1 MKRELFSFLFLCR
14 KPWGN
19 VSFPWFFIL
28 KGVRKMTICSVNNVT
43 KSFGG
48 NIIFENI
55 SLEIKN
61 GERVGLVGRNG
72 SGKTTIFQLLTG
84 MESLDAGAIHM
95 KKGTRIGHVAQIP
108 KFDES
113 MTVYEVLS
121 SAFKIEKELER
132 EMRTLE
138 KHMAEEQES
147 SVLQKLMERYGIIQ
161 EKFAFLGGYEI
172 EANIMKVANGLQV
185 IELFPRSFLELSGGE
200 QTKVSL
206 AYMLLQKPDLLLLD
220 EPTNHLDLFAVEW
233 LEQFLKEYN
242 GTVVVISHDR
252 YFLDEV
258 VTKIFDLEDG
268 EIHVY
273 HTNYSRFVEEK
284 EERLLQEFQAFQEQ
298 QKKIKK
304 MKEAIKRLREWA
316 NQANPPNEG
325 LHKRAR
331 SMERALERME
341 KLKKPILERKQMGL
355 QFEGQERSG
364 KDVIVMK
371 EVSKGFAE
379 HLLFNEAN
387 LHVRFQERA
396 AIVGR
401 NGTGKTTLLKLLLE
415 EIKPDAGEIRI
426 GSSVKIG
433 YLSQHAYGNMKSNV
447 LEAFR
452 ECVAV
457 TEGEARHIL
466 AKFLFY
472 GPAVF
477 KKVTQLSGGEKMRL
491 RLAQLMYQDINFL
504 ILDEPTNHL
513 DIESRE
519 VLEEALE
526 QYNGTILA
534 VSHDRYFLNKLFEKT
549 YWIDECKLFEFAG
562 NYAWARQKWE
572 EKLETQVIKQ
582 QRQGRK
588 KIETV
593 PVKKKEVRN
602 IEEIETEL
610 MHVEEDI
617 YTLECKMEQV
627 VDVEMLEQLY
637 EEKTK
642 KELLRAEL
650 YNALENIME

>member
-1 MKRELFSFLFLCR
+1 
-14 KPWGN
+14 
-19 VSFPWFFIL
+19 
-28 KGVRKMTICSVNNVT
+28 MTICSVNNVK

-84 MESLDAGAIHM
+84 MESLDVGAIHM

-108 KFDES
+108 KFDEG
-113 MTVYEVLS
+113 MTVYDVLS
-121 SAFKIEKELER
+121 SAFKAEKELER

-138 KHMAEEQES
+138 KNMAEEQETFA
-147 SVLQKLMERYGIIQ
+147 LQKLMERYGVIQ

-172 EANIMKVANGLQV
+172 EANMMKVANGLQV
-185 IELFPRSFLELSGGE
+185 TELFPRSFLELSGGE

-242 GTVVVISHDR
+242 GTVMVISHDR

-273 HTNYSRFVEEK
+273 HTNYSQFVEEK
-284 EERLLQEFQAFQEQ
+284 EERLLQEFQAYQEQ

-331 SMERALERME
+331 SMERALERIE

-355 QFEGQERSG
+355 QFEGKERSG
-364 KDVIVMK
+364 KDVVVMK
-371 EVSKGFAE
+371 EVSKGFAD
-379 HLLFNEAN
+379 HPLFNEAN

-415 EIKPDAGEIRI
+415 EIEPDAGEIRI

-452 ECVAV
+452 EYVAV

-549 YWIDECKLFEFAG
+549 YWIDEHKLFEFAG

-572 EKLETQVIKQ
+572 EKLEKQVIKQ

-588 KIETV
+588 NIETA

-602 IEEIETEL
+602 VEDIEMEL

-617 YTLECKMEQV
+617 YMLECKMQHV

-650 YNALENIME
+650 YNELENIVE

>member
-1 MKRELFSFLFLCR
+1 
-14 KPWGN
+14 
-19 VSFPWFFIL
+19 
-28 KGVRKMTICSVNNVT
+28 MTICSVNNVT

-113 MTVYEVLS
+113 MTIYEVLS

-138 KHMAEEQES
+138 KHMAEEQET

-185 IELFPRSFLELSGGE
+185 TELFPRSFLEISGGE

-242 GTVVVISHDR
+242 GTVMVISHDR

-284 EERLLQEFQAFQEQ
+284 EERLLQEFQAYQEQ

-364 KDVIVMK
+364 KDVVVMK

-415 EIKPDAGEIRI
+415 EIEPDAGEIRI

-433 YLSQHAYGNMKSNV
+433 YLSQHAYGNMKINV

-549 YWIDECKLFEFAG
+549 YWIDERKLFEFAG

-588 KIETV
+588 NIETV

-617 YTLECKMEQV
+617 YTLECKMEHV

-650 YNALENIME
+650 YNELENIVE

>member
-1 MKRELFSFLFLCR
+1 
-14 KPWGN
+14 
-19 VSFPWFFIL
+19 
-28 KGVRKMTICSVNNVT
+28 MTICSVNNVT

-48 NIIFENI
+48 NTIFENI

-72 SGKTTIFQLLTG
+72 SGKTTIFGLLTG

-108 KFDES
+108 KFDEA
-113 MTVYEVLS
+113 MTVYDVLS
-121 SAFKIEKELER
+121 SAFKVEKELEK
-132 EMRTLE
+132 EMHALE
-138 KHMAEEQES
+138 KNMAVEQEQS
-147 SVLQKLMERYGIIQ
+147 ALEKLMERYGVIQ

-185 IELFPRSFLELSGGE
+185 TDLFSRVFTELSGGE

-233 LEQFLKEYN
+233 LEQFLKEYT
-242 GTVVVISHDR
+242 GTVMVISHDC

-273 HTNYSRFVEEK
+273 HTNYSQFVEEK
-284 EERLLQEFQAFQEQ
+284 EERLLQEFQAYQEQ

-331 SMERALERME
+331 NMERALERIE
-341 KLKKPILERKQMGL
+341 KLKRPILERKQMGL

-364 KDVIVMK
+364 KDVVVMK
-371 EVSKGFAE
+371 EVSKGFAGRP
-379 HLLFNEAN
+379 LFEQAN

-415 EIKPDAGEIRI
+415 EINPDVGEIRI

-433 YLSQHAYGNMKSNV
+433 YLSQHTYGNVKSNV

-452 ECVAV
+452 EYVAV

-572 EKLETQVIKQ
+572 EKLEKQVIKQ
-582 QRQGRK
+582 KRQGRK
-588 KIETV
+588 SVEMV
-593 PVKKKEVRN
+593 PVKEKKARN
-602 IEEIETEL
+602 LEEIENEL

-617 YTLECKMEQV
+617 YAIECEMEHV
-627 VDVEMLEQLY
+627 ADVERLEKLY
-637 EEKTK
+637 EEKTM
-642 KELLRAEL
+642 KELLRAKL
-650 YNALENIME
+650 YSELENIVE

>member
-1 MKRELFSFLFLCR
+1 
-14 KPWGN
+14 
-19 VSFPWFFIL
+19 
-28 KGVRKMTICSVNNVT
+28 MTICSVNNVT

-72 SGKTTIFQLLTG
+72 SGKTTIFGLLTG

-108 KFDES
+108 KFDEVL
-113 MTVYEVLS
+113 TVYDVLS
-121 SAFKIEKELER
+121 SAFKVEKELEK
-132 EMRTLE
+132 EMHALE
-138 KHMAEEQES
+138 TNMAEEQEQS
-147 SVLQKLMERYGIIQ
+147 SLQKLMERYGFIQ

-185 IELFPRSFLELSGGE
+185 TDLFSRVFTELSGGE

-242 GTVVVISHDR
+242 GTVMVISHDR

-273 HTNYSRFVEEK
+273 HTNYSQFVEEK
-284 EERLLQEFQAFQEQ
+284 EERLLQEFQAYQEQ

-304 MKEAIKRLREWA
+304 RKEAIKRLREWA

-331 SMERALERME
+331 NMERALERIE
-341 KLKKPILERKQMGL
+341 KLKRPILERKQMGL

-364 KDVIVMK
+364 KDVVVMK
-371 EVSKGFAE
+371 EVSKGFAGRP
-379 HLLFNEAN
+379 LFEQAN

-401 NGTGKTTLLKLLLE
+401 NGTGKTTLLKLLLKE
-415 EIKPDAGEIRI
+415 MEPEAGAIRV

-433 YLSQHAYGNMKSNV
+433 YLSQHTYENMKSNV

-452 ECVAV
+452 ENVAV

-572 EKLETQVIKQ
+572 EKLEKQVIKQ
-582 QRQGRK
+582 KRQGK
-588 KIETV
+588 KV
-593 PVKKKEVRN
+593 LKRF
-602 IEEIETEL
+602 L
-610 MHVEEDI
+610 
-617 YTLECKMEQV
+617 
-627 VDVEMLEQLY
+627 
-637 EEKTK
+637 
-642 KELLRAEL
+642 
-650 YNALENIME
+650 

>member
-1 MKRELFSFLFLCR
+1 
-14 KPWGN
+14 
-19 VSFPWFFIL
+19 
-28 KGVRKMTICSVNNVT
+28 MTICSVNNVT

-95 KKGTRIGHVAQIP
+95 KKGTRIGHLAQIP
-108 KFDES
+108 KFDED
-113 MTVYEVLS
+113 MTVYDVLS
-121 SAFKIEKELER
+121 LAFKAEKELER

-138 KHMAEEQES
+138 KNMAEEREPS
-147 SVLQKLMERYGIIQ
+147 ALQKLMERYGVIQ

-172 EANIMKVANGLQV
+172 EANLMKVANGLQV
-185 IELFPRSFLELSGGE
+185 TELFPRSFLELSGGE

-233 LEQFLKEYN
+233 LEKFLKEYN
-242 GTVVVISHDR
+242 GTVMVISHDR

-273 HTNYSRFVEEK
+273 HTNYSQFVEEK
-284 EERLLQEFQAFQEQ
+284 EERLLQEFQAYQEQ

-341 KLKKPILERKQMGL
+341 KLKKPILEQKQMGL

-364 KDVIVMK
+364 KDVVVMK
-371 EVSKGFAE
+371 EVSKGFADNP
-379 HLLFNEAN
+379 LFNEAN

-415 EIKPDAGEIRI
+415 EIEPDAGEIRI

-433 YLSQHAYGNMKSNV
+433 YLSQHAYGNVKSNV

-452 ECVAV
+452 EYVAV

-549 YWIDECKLFEFAG
+549 YWIDERKLFEFAG

-572 EKLETQVIKQ
+572 EKLEAQVIKQ

-588 KIETV
+588 RIEIA
-593 PVKKKEVRN
+593 PIKKKEVRN
-602 IEEIETEL
+602 VEEIETEL
-610 MHVEEDI
+610 MHVEKDI
-617 YTLECKMEQV
+617 YTLECKMEHV

-650 YNALENIME
+650 YNELENIAE

>member
-1 MKRELFSFLFLCR
+1 M
-14 KPWGN
+14 GN

-28 KGVRKMTICSVNNVT
+28 KGVRKMTICSVNNVK

-61 GERVGLVGRNG
+61 GERIGLVGRNG

-84 MESLDAGAIHM
+84 IEGLDAGAIHV

-108 KFDES
+108 KFNNE
-113 MTVYEVLS
+113 MNVYDVLS
-121 SAFKIEKELER
+121 SAFKKEKELEI
-132 EMRTLE
+132 EMHALE
-138 KHMAEEQES
+138 KNMAEEQES
-147 SVLQKLMERYGIIQ
+147 SALQKLMERYGVIQ
-161 EKFAFLGGYEI
+161 ERYAFLGGYEI

-185 IELFPRSFLELSGGE
+185 TELFPRSFMELSGGE

-233 LEQFLKEYN
+233 LEQFLKEYT
-242 GTVVVISHDR
+242 GTVMVISHDR

-273 HTNYSRFVEEK
+273 HTNYSQFVEEK
-284 EERLLQEFQAFQEQ
+284 EERLLQEFQAYQEQ

-331 SMERALERME
+331 NMERALERIE
-341 KLKKPILERKQMGL
+341 KLKRPILDRKQMGL

-364 KDVIVMK
+364 KDVVVMK

-379 HLLFNEAN
+379 RSLFEKVN
-387 LHVRFQERA
+387 LHIRFQERA

-401 NGTGKTTLLKLLLE
+401 NGTGKTTLLKLLLKE
-415 EIKPDAGEIRI
+415 MQQDTGEIRI

-433 YLSQHAYGNMKSNV
+433 YLSQHAYGNMKNNV

-452 ECVAV
+452 DCVAV

-466 AKFLFY
+466 ARFLFY

-491 RLAQLMYQDINFL
+491 RLAQLMYQDVNFL

-549 YWIDECKLFEFAG
+549 YWIDEHKLFEFAG

-572 EKLETQVIKQ
+572 ERIEKQVAKQKQ
-582 QRQGRK
+582 QQQQQGNRALEVMP
-588 KIETV
+588 I
-593 PVKKKEVRN
+593 KKKKARNLEEV
-602 IEEIETEL
+602 ESEL
-610 MHVEEDI
+610 MHIEEDI
-617 YTLECKMEQV
+617 YALECKMEHV

-642 KELLRAEL
+642 KEFLRAEL
-650 YNALENIME
+650 YNELENIVE

>member
-1 MKRELFSFLFLCR
+1 
-14 KPWGN
+14 
-19 VSFPWFFIL
+19 
-28 KGVRKMTICSVNNVT
+28 MTICSVNNVT

-108 KFDES
+108 KFDEG
-113 MTVYEVLS
+113 MTVYDVLS
-121 SAFKIEKELER
+121 SAFKTEIELER
-132 EMRTLE
+132 EMRALE
-138 KHMAEEQES
+138 KNMAEEREPS
-147 SVLQKLMERYGIIQ
+147 ALQKLMERYGVIQ

-172 EANIMKVANGLQV
+172 EANLMKVANGLQV
-185 IELFPRSFLELSGGE
+185 TELFPRSFLELSGGE

-242 GTVVVISHDR
+242 GTVMVISHDR

-273 HTNYSRFVEEK
+273 HTNYSQFVDEK
-284 EERLLQEFQAFQEQ
+284 EERLLQEFQAYQEQ

-331 SMERALERME
+331 SMERALERIE

-364 KDVIVMK
+364 KDVVVMK
-371 EVSKGFAE
+371 EVSKGFAG
-379 HLLFNEAN
+379 HPLFNEAN

-415 EIKPDAGEIRI
+415 EIEPDAGEIRI

-452 ECVAV
+452 EYVAV

-549 YWIDECKLFEFAG
+549 YWIDELKLFEFAG

-572 EKLETQVIKQ
+572 EQVEKQVIKQ

-588 KIETV
+588 SMETA
-593 PVKKKEVRN
+593 PVKKKEARN
-602 IEEIETEL
+602 VEEIETEL

-617 YTLECKMEQV
+617 YKLECKMEEV
-627 VDVEMLEQLY
+627 VGVEMLEQLY

-650 YNALENIME
+650 YHELENIVE

>member
-1 MKRELFSFLFLCR
+1 
-14 KPWGN
+14 
-19 VSFPWFFIL
+19 
-28 KGVRKMTICSVNNVT
+28 MTICSVNNVT

-95 KKGTRIGHVAQIP
+95 KKGTCIGHVAQIP
-108 KFDES
+108 KFDED
-113 MTVYEVLS
+113 MTVYDVLS
-121 SAFKIEKELER
+121 SAFKAEKELER

-138 KHMAEEQES
+138 KNMAEEREPS
-147 SVLQKLMERYGIIQ
+147 ALQKLMERYGVIQ

-172 EANIMKVANGLQV
+172 EANLMKVANGLQV
-185 IELFPRSFLELSGGE
+185 TELFPRSFLELSGGE

-242 GTVVVISHDR
+242 GTVMVISHDR

-273 HTNYSRFVEEK
+273 HTNYSQFVEEK
-284 EERLLQEFQAFQEQ
+284 EERLLQEFQAYQEQ

-331 SMERALERME
+331 SMERALERIE

-364 KDVIVMK
+364 KDVVVMK
-371 EVSKGFAE
+371 EVSKGFAG
-379 HLLFNEAN
+379 HPLFNEAS

-415 EIKPDAGEIRI
+415 EIEPDAGEVRI

-433 YLSQHAYGNMKSNV
+433 YLSQHAYGNVQSNV
-447 LEAFR
+447 LEDFR
-452 ECVAV
+452 EYVAV

-549 YWIDECKLFEFAG
+549 YWIDERKLFEFAG

-588 KIETV
+588 RIEIA
-593 PVKKKEVRN
+593 PIKKKEVRN

-617 YTLECKMEQV
+617 YTLECKMEHV

-637 EEKTK
+637 EEKSK

-650 YNALENIME
+650 YNELGNIVE

>member
-1 MKRELFSFLFLCR
+1 MPKTM
-14 KPWGN
+14 GN

-121 SAFKIEKELER
+121 SAFKTEKELER

-138 KHMAEEQES
+138 KDMAEEQEH
-147 SVLQKLMERYGIIQ
+147 SVLQKLMERYGVIQ

-185 IELFPRSFLELSGGE
+185 TELFPRSFLELSGGE

-242 GTVVVISHDR
+242 GTVMVISHDR

-284 EERLLQEFQAFQEQ
+284 EERLLQEFQAYQEQ

-331 SMERALERME
+331 SMERALERMQ

-355 QFEGQERSG
+355 QFEGQDRSG
-364 KDVIVMK
+364 KDVVVMK
-371 EVSKGFAE
+371 EVSKGFAD
-379 HLLFNEAN
+379 HPLFNEVN

-415 EIKPDAGEIRI
+415 QIEPDAGEIRI

-433 YLSQHAYGNMKSNV
+433 YLSQHAYGNRKSNV

-452 ECVAV
+452 EYVAV

-549 YWIDECKLFEFAG
+549 YWIDEHKLFEFAG

-572 EKLETQVIKQ
+572 ERLETQVIKQ

-588 KIETV
+588 SIETA
-593 PVKKKEVRN
+593 PVKKKEARN

-617 YTLECKMEQV
+617 YTLECKMEHV

-650 YNALENIME
+650 YNELENIVE

>member
-1 MKRELFSFLFLCR
+1 
-14 KPWGN
+14 
-19 VSFPWFFIL
+19 
-28 KGVRKMTICSVNNVT
+28 MTICSVNNVT

-84 MESLDAGAIHM
+84 MESLDAGAIHI

-185 IELFPRSFLELSGGE
+185 TELFHRSFLELSGGE

-242 GTVVVISHDR
+242 GTVMVISHDR

-258 VTKIFDLEDG
+258 VKKIFDLEDG

-273 HTNYSRFVEEK
+273 HTNYSQFVEEK
-284 EERLLQEFQAFQEQ
+284 EERLLQEFQAYQEQ

-364 KDVIVMK
+364 KDVVVMK
-371 EVSKGFAE
+371 EVSKRFAE

-396 AIVGR
+396 PIVGR

-415 EIKPDAGEIRI
+415 EIEPDAGEIRI

-572 EKLETQVIKQ
+572 EKARDASDKALTP
-582 QRQGRK
+582 RK
-588 KIETV
+588 KKYGNS
-593 PVKKKEVRN
+593 PCKKERS
-602 IEEIETEL
+602 
-610 MHVEEDI
+610 
-617 YTLECKMEQV
+617 
-627 VDVEMLEQLY
+627 
-637 EEKTK
+637 
-642 KELLRAEL
+642 
-650 YNALENIME
+650 

>member
-1 MKRELFSFLFLCR
+1 
-14 KPWGN
+14 
-19 VSFPWFFIL
+19 
-28 KGVRKMTICSVNNVT
+28 MTICSVNNVT

-108 KFDES
+108 KFDEG
-113 MTVYEVLS
+113 MTVYDVLS
-121 SAFKIEKELER
+121 SAFKAEKELER
-132 EMRTLE
+132 EMRTVE
-138 KHMAEEQES
+138 KNMAEEREPS
-147 SVLQKLMERYGIIQ
+147 ALQKLMERYGVIQ

-172 EANIMKVANGLQV
+172 EANLMKVANGLQV
-185 IELFPRSFLELSGGE
+185 TELFSQSFLDLSGGE

-242 GTVVVISHDR
+242 GTVMVISHDR

-273 HTNYSRFVEEK
+273 HTNYSQFVEEK
-284 EERLLQEFQAFQEQ
+284 EERLLQEFQAYQEQ

-364 KDVIVMK
+364 KDVVVMK
-371 EVSKGFAE
+371 EVSKGFAD
-379 HLLFNEAN
+379 HPLFNEAN

-401 NGTGKTTLLKLLLE
+401 NGTGKTTLLKLLLG
-415 EIKPDAGEIRI
+415 EIEPDAGEIRI

-433 YLSQHAYGNMKSNV
+433 YLSQHAYGNVKSNV

-452 ECVAV
+452 EYVAV

-549 YWIDECKLFEFAG
+549 YWIDERKLFEFAG

-588 KIETV
+588 RIETA
-593 PVKKKEVRN
+593 PAKKKEARN
-602 IEEIETEL
+602 VEEIETEL
-610 MHVEEDI
+610 MRVEEDI
-617 YTLECKMEQV
+617 YTLECKMEHV

-642 KELLRAEL
+642 KELLQAEL
-650 YNALENIME
+650 YNELENIVE

>member
-1 MKRELFSFLFLCR
+1 
-14 KPWGN
+14 
-19 VSFPWFFIL
+19 
-28 KGVRKMTICSVNNVT
+28 MTICSVNNVT

-61 GERVGLVGRNG
+61 GERIGLVGRNG

-95 KKGTRIGHVAQIP
+95 KKGTCIGHVAQIP
-108 KFDES
+108 KFNTE
-113 MTVYEVLS
+113 MNVYDVLS
-121 SAFKIEKELER
+121 SAFKKEKELEI
-132 EMRTLE
+132 EMHALE
-138 KHMAEEQES
+138 KNMAEEREPS
-147 SVLQKLMERYGIIQ
+147 ALQKLMERYGLIQ

-185 IELFPRSFLELSGGE
+185 TELFPRSFMELSGGE

-233 LEQFLKEYN
+233 LEQFLKEYT
-242 GTVVVISHDR
+242 GTVMVISHDR

-273 HTNYSRFVEEK
+273 HTNYSQFVEEK
-284 EERLLQEFQAFQEQ
+284 EERLLQEFQAYQEQ

-331 SMERALERME
+331 NMERALERIE
-341 KLKKPILERKQMGL
+341 KLKRPILDRKQMGL

-364 KDVIVMK
+364 KDVVVMK
-371 EVSKGFAE
+371 EVSKGFADRS
-379 HLLFNEAN
+379 LFEKVN
-387 LHVRFQERA
+387 LHIRFQERA

-415 EIKPDAGEIRI
+415 EMKQDTGEIRI

-433 YLSQHAYGNMKSNV
+433 YLSQHAYANMKNNV

-452 ECVAV
+452 DCVAV

-466 AKFLFY
+466 ARFLFC

-491 RLAQLMYQDINFL
+491 RLAQLMYQDVNFL

-549 YWIDECKLFEFAG
+549 YWIDEHKLFEFAG

-572 EKLETQVIKQ
+572 EKVEKQVIKQ
-582 QRQGRK
+582 KRQGRTS
-588 KIETV
+588 IETA
-593 PVKKKEVRN
+593 PLKKKEARN
-602 IEEIETEL
+602 FEEIENEL
-610 MHVEEDI
+610 MYIEESI
-617 YTLECKMEQV
+617 YALECEMEHV
-627 VDVEMLEQLY
+627 VDVGRLEKLY

-642 KELLRAEL
+642 KELLRADL
-650 YNALENIME
+650 YNELENIVE

>member
-1 MKRELFSFLFLCR
+1 M
-14 KPWGN
+14 GN

-72 SGKTTIFQLLTG
+72 SGKTTIFGLLTG
-84 MESLDAGAIHM
+84 MESLDTGAIHM

-108 KFDES
+108 KFDEA
-113 MTVYEVLS
+113 MTVYDVLS
-121 SAFKIEKELER
+121 SAFKVEKELEK
-132 EMRTLE
+132 EMHALE
-138 KHMAEEQES
+138 KNMAEEQEQS
-147 SVLQKLMERYGIIQ
+147 ALEKLMERYGVIQ

-185 IELFPRSFLELSGGE
+185 TDLFSRVFTELSGGE

-233 LEQFLKEYN
+233 LEQFLKEYT
-242 GTVVVISHDR
+242 GTVMVISHDR

-284 EERLLQEFQAFQEQ
+284 EERLLQEFQAYQEQ

-331 SMERALERME
+331 NMERALERIE
-341 KLKKPILERKQMGL
+341 KLKRPILERKQMGL

-364 KDVIVMK
+364 KDVVVMK
-371 EVSKGFAE
+371 EVSKGFAGRP
-379 HLLFNEAN
+379 LFEQAN

-415 EIKPDAGEIRI
+415 EINPDVGEIRI

-433 YLSQHAYGNMKSNV
+433 YLSQHTYGNVKSNV

-452 ECVAV
+452 EYVAV

-572 EKLETQVIKQ
+572 EKLEKQVIKQ
-582 QRQGRK
+582 KRQGK
-588 KIETV
+588 KSVETV
-593 PVKKKEVRN
+593 PVKEKEARN
-602 IEEIETEL
+602 LEEIENEL

-617 YTLECKMEQV
+617 YAIECEMEHV
-627 VDVEMLEQLY
+627 ADVERLEKLY
-637 EEKTK
+637 EEKTM
-642 KELLRAEL
+642 KELLRAKL
-650 YNALENIME
+650 YSELENIVE

>member
-1 MKRELFSFLFLCR
+1 M
-14 KPWGN
+14 GN

-84 MESLDAGAIHM
+84 RESLDAGAIHM

-108 KFDES
+108 KFDED
-113 MTVYEVLS
+113 MTVYDVLS
-121 SAFKIEKELER
+121 SAFKAEKELEQ
-132 EMRTLE
+132 EMHVLE
-138 KHMAEEQES
+138 KNMAEEQEPS
-147 SVLQKLMERYGIIQ
+147 ALQKLMERYGVIQ
-161 EKFAFLGGYEI
+161 ENFAFLGGYEI

-185 IELFPRSFLELSGGE
+185 TELFPRSFLELSGGE

-233 LEQFLKEYN
+233 LEQFLKEYT

-273 HTNYSRFVEEK
+273 HTNYSQFVEEK
-284 EERLLQEFQAFQEQ
+284 EERLLQEFQAYQEQ

-331 SMERALERME
+331 NMERALERME
-341 KLKKPILERKQMGL
+341 KLKRPMLERKQMGL
-355 QFEGQERSG
+355 EFEGQERSG
-364 KDVIVMK
+364 KDVVIMK
-371 EVSKGFAE
+371 EVSKGFAD
-379 HLLFNEAN
+379 HPLFERAN
-387 LHVRFQERA
+387 LHVRFQDRA

-415 EIKPDAGEIRI
+415 EIEPDVGEIRI

-457 TEGEARHIL
+457 TEGDARHIL

-549 YWIDECKLFEFAG
+549 YWIDERKLFEFAG

-572 EKLETQVIKQ
+572 EKLEKQVIKQ
-582 QRQGRK
+582 KRQGRK
-588 KIETV
+588 SVEVSPI
-593 PVKKKEVRN
+593 KKKDARSF
-602 IEEIETEL
+602 EEIETEL
-610 MHVEEDI
+610 MHIEESI
-617 YTLECKMEQV
+617 YAIECEMEHV
-627 VDVEMLEQLY
+627 ADVERLEKLY

-642 KELLRAEL
+642 KELLRVEL
-650 YNALENIME
+650 YNELENIVE

>member
-1 MKRELFSFLFLCR
+1 M
-14 KPWGN
+14 GN
-19 VSFPWFFIL
+19 VSFSWFFIL

-48 NIIFENI
+48 NTIFENI

-72 SGKTTIFQLLTG
+72 SGKTTIFGLLTG
-84 MESLDAGAIHM
+84 RESLDAGAIHM

-108 KFDES
+108 KFDEA
-113 MTVYEVLS
+113 MTVYDVLS
-121 SAFKIEKELER
+121 SAFKVEKELEK
-132 EMRTLE
+132 EMHALE
-138 KHMAEEQES
+138 KNMAVEQEQS
-147 SVLQKLMERYGIIQ
+147 ALEKLMERYGVIQ

-185 IELFPRSFLELSGGE
+185 TDLFSRVFTELSGGE

-233 LEQFLKEYN
+233 LEQFLKEYT
-242 GTVVVISHDR
+242 GTVMVISHDR

-273 HTNYSRFVEEK
+273 HTNYSQFVEEK
-284 EERLLQEFQAFQEQ
+284 EEKLLQEFQAYQEQ

-331 SMERALERME
+331 NMERALERIE
-341 KLKKPILERKQMGL
+341 KLKRPILERKQMGL

-364 KDVIVMK
+364 KDVVVMK
-371 EVSKGFAE
+371 EVSKGFAGRP
-379 HLLFNEAN
+379 LFEQAN

-415 EIKPDAGEIRI
+415 EINPDVGEIRI

-433 YLSQHAYGNMKSNV
+433 YLSQHTYGNVKSNV

-452 ECVAV
+452 EYVAV

-572 EKLETQVIKQ
+572 EKLEKQVIKQ
-582 QRQGRK
+582 KRQGRK
-588 KIETV
+588 SVEMV
-593 PVKKKEVRN
+593 PVKEKKARN
-602 IEEIETEL
+602 LEEIENEL
-610 MHVEEDI
+610 MHVEEDMYAI
-617 YTLECKMEQV
+617 ECEMEHV
-627 VDVEMLEQLY
+627 DDVERLEKLY

-642 KELLRAEL
+642 KELLRAKL
-650 YNALENIME
+650 YNELENIVE

>member
-1 MKRELFSFLFLCR
+1 M
-14 KPWGN
+14 GN

-138 KHMAEEQES
+138 KDMAEEQGS

-185 IELFPRSFLELSGGE
+185 TELFPRSFLELSGGE

-206 AYMLLQKPDLLLLD
+206 AYMLLQKPHLLLLD

-242 GTVVVISHDR
+242 GTVMVISHDR

-273 HTNYSRFVEEK
+273 HTNYSQFVEEK
-284 EERLLQEFQAFQEQ
+284 EERLLQEFQAYQEQ

-331 SMERALERME
+331 SMERALERMQ

-355 QFEGQERSG
+355 QFEGQDRSG
-364 KDVIVMK
+364 KDVVVIK
-371 EVSKGFAE
+371 EVSKGFAD
-379 HLLFNEAN
+379 HPLFNEVN

-415 EIKPDAGEIRI
+415 QIEPDAGEIRI

-433 YLSQHAYGNMKSNV
+433 YLSQHAYGNRKSNV

-452 ECVAV
+452 EYVAV

-549 YWIDECKLFEFAG
+549 YWIDERKLFEFAG

-588 KIETV
+588 SMETV

-617 YTLECKMEQV
+617 YTLECKMEHV

-637 EEKTK
+637 EEKMK

-650 YNALENIME
+650 YNELENIVV

>member
-1 MKRELFSFLFLCR
+1 M
-14 KPWGN
+14 GN
-19 VSFPWFFIL
+19 VSFSWFFIL
-28 KGVRKMTICSVNNVT
+28 KGVRKMTICSVNNVM

-72 SGKTTIFQLLTG
+72 SGKTTIFGLLTG
-84 MESLDAGAIHM
+84 KESLDAGAIHM

-108 KFDES
+108 KFDEV
-113 MTVYEVLS
+113 MNVYDVLS
-121 SAFKIEKELER
+121 SAFKVEKELEK
-132 EMRTLE
+132 EMHALE
-138 KHMAEEQES
+138 KNMAEEQEQS
-147 SVLQKLMERYGIIQ
+147 SLQKLMERYGVIQ

-185 IELFPRSFLELSGGE
+185 TDLFPRVFTELSGGE

-233 LEQFLKEYN
+233 LEQFLKEYT
-242 GTVVVISHDR
+242 GTVIVISHDR

-273 HTNYSRFVEEK
+273 HTNYSQFVEEK
-284 EERLLQEFQAFQEQ
+284 EERLLQEFQAYQEQ

-331 SMERALERME
+331 NMERALERIE
-341 KLKKPILERKQMGL
+341 KLKRPILERKQMGL

-364 KDVIVMK
+364 KDVVVMK
-371 EVSKGFAE
+371 EVSKGFAGRP
-379 HLLFNEAN
+379 LFEQAN

-415 EIKPDAGEIRI
+415 EINPDVGEIRI

-433 YLSQHAYGNMKSNV
+433 YLSQHTYGNVKSNV

-452 ECVAV
+452 EYVAV

-572 EKLETQVIKQ
+572 EKLEKQVIKQ
-582 QRQGRK
+582 KRQGRK
-588 KIETV
+588 SVEMV
-593 PVKKKEVRN
+593 PVKEKKLGILKR
-602 IEEIETEL
+602 L
-610 MHVEEDI
+610 
-617 YTLECKMEQV
+617 KMS
-627 VDVEMLEQLY
+627 
-637 EEKTK
+637 
-642 KELLRAEL
+642 
-650 YNALENIME
+650 

>member
-1 MKRELFSFLFLCR
+1 
-14 KPWGN
+14 
-19 VSFPWFFIL
+19 
-28 KGVRKMTICSVNNVT
+28 MTICSVNNVM

-72 SGKTTIFQLLTG
+72 SGKTTIFGLLTG
-84 MESLDAGAIHM
+84 KESLDAGAIHM

-108 KFDES
+108 KFDEV
-113 MTVYEVLS
+113 MTVYDVLS
-121 SAFKIEKELER
+121 SAFKVEKELEK
-132 EMRTLE
+132 EMHALE
-138 KHMAEEQES
+138 KNMVVKQEQSALE
-147 SVLQKLMERYGIIQ
+147 KLMERYGVIQ

-185 IELFPRSFLELSGGE
+185 TDLFSRVFTELSGGE

-233 LEQFLKEYN
+233 LEQFLKEYT
-242 GTVVVISHDR
+242 GTVIVISHDR

-273 HTNYSRFVEEK
+273 HTNYSQFVEEK
-284 EERLLQEFQAFQEQ
+284 EERLLQEFQAYQEQ

-331 SMERALERME
+331 NMERALERIE
-341 KLKKPILERKQMGL
+341 KLKRPILERKQMGL

-364 KDVIVMK
+364 KDVVVMK
-371 EVSKGFAE
+371 EVSKGFAGRP
-379 HLLFNEAN
+379 LFEQAN

-415 EIKPDAGEIRI
+415 EINPDVGEIRI

-433 YLSQHAYGNMKSNV
+433 YLSQHTYGNVKSNV

-452 ECVAV
+452 EYVAV

-549 YWIDECKLFEFAG
+549 YWIDECKLFAFAG

-572 EKLETQVIKQ
+572 EKLEKQVIKQ
-582 QRQGRK
+582 KRQGRK
-588 KIETV
+588 SVEMV
-593 PVKKKEVRN
+593 PVKEKKARN
-602 IEEIETEL
+602 LEEIENEL

-617 YTLECKMEQV
+617 YAIECEMEHV
-627 VDVEMLEQLY
+627 ADVERLEKLY
-637 EEKTK
+637 EEKTM
-642 KELLRAEL
+642 KELLRAKL
-650 YNALENIME
+650 YSELENIVE

>member
-1 MKRELFSFLFLCR
+1 MGS
-14 KPWGN
+14 
-19 VSFPWFFIL
+19 VSSPWFFIL

-84 MESLDAGAIHM
+84 MESLDAGAIHI

-185 IELFPRSFLELSGGE
+185 TELFHRSFLELSGGE

-242 GTVVVISHDR
+242 GTVMVISHDR

-258 VTKIFDLEDG
+258 VKKIFDLEDG

-273 HTNYSRFVEEK
+273 HTNYSQFVEEK
-284 EERLLQEFQAFQEQ
+284 EERLLQEFQAYQEQ

-364 KDVIVMK
+364 KDVVVMK
-371 EVSKGFAE
+371 EVSKRFAE

-415 EIKPDAGEIRI
+415 EIEPDAGEIRI

-582 QRQGRK
+582 RRQGRK
-588 KIETV
+588 SMETV

-650 YNALENIME
+650 YNELENIVE

>member
-1 MKRELFSFLFLCR
+1 
-14 KPWGN
+14 
-19 VSFPWFFIL
+19 
-28 KGVRKMTICSVNNVT
+28 MTICSVNNVM

-72 SGKTTIFQLLTG
+72 SGKTTIFGLLTG
-84 MESLDAGAIHM
+84 KESLDAGAIHM

-108 KFDES
+108 KFDEV
-113 MTVYEVLS
+113 MTVYDVLS
-121 SAFKIEKELER
+121 SAFKVEKELEK
-132 EMRTLE
+132 EMHALE
-138 KHMAEEQES
+138 KNMAVEQEQS
-147 SVLQKLMERYGIIQ
+147 ALEKLMERYGVIQ

-185 IELFPRSFLELSGGE
+185 TDLFPRVFTELSGGE

-233 LEQFLKEYN
+233 LEQFLKEYT
-242 GTVVVISHDR
+242 GTVIVISHDR

-273 HTNYSRFVEEK
+273 HTNYSQFVEEK
-284 EERLLQEFQAFQEQ
+284 EERLLQEFQAYQEQ

-331 SMERALERME
+331 NMERALERIE
-341 KLKKPILERKQMGL
+341 KLKRPILERKQMGL

-364 KDVIVMK
+364 KDVVVMK
-371 EVSKGFAE
+371 EVSKGFAGRP
-379 HLLFNEAN
+379 LFEQAN

-415 EIKPDAGEIRI
+415 EINPDVGEIRI

-433 YLSQHAYGNMKSNV
+433 YLSQHTYGNVKSNV

-452 ECVAV
+452 EYVAV

-572 EKLETQVIKQ
+572 EKLEKQVIKQ
-582 QRQGRK
+582 KRQGRK
-588 KIETV
+588 SVEMV
-593 PVKKKEVRN
+593 PVKEKKARN
-602 IEEIETEL
+602 LEEIENEL

-617 YTLECKMEQV
+617 YAIECEMEHV
-627 VDVEMLEQLY
+627 ADVERLEKLY
-637 EEKTK
+637 EEKTM
-642 KELLRAEL
+642 KELLRAKL
-650 YNALENIME
+650 YSELENIVE

>member
-1 MKRELFSFLFLCR
+1 
-14 KPWGN
+14 
-19 VSFPWFFIL
+19 
-28 KGVRKMTICSVNNVT
+28 MTICSVNNVT

-72 SGKTTIFQLLTG
+72 SGKTTIFGLLTG
-84 MESLDAGAIHM
+84 MESLDTGAIHM

-108 KFDES
+108 KFDEA
-113 MTVYEVLS
+113 MTVYDVLS
-121 SAFKIEKELER
+121 SAFKVEKELEK
-132 EMRTLE
+132 EMHALE
-138 KHMAEEQES
+138 KNMAEEQEQS
-147 SVLQKLMERYGIIQ
+147 SLQKLMERYGVIQ

-185 IELFPRSFLELSGGE
+185 TNLFSRVFMELSGGE

-242 GTVVVISHDR
+242 GTVMVISHDR

-273 HTNYSRFVEEK
+273 HTNYSQFVEEK
-284 EERLLQEFQAFQEQ
+284 EGRLLQEFQAYQEQ

-331 SMERALERME
+331 NMERALERIE
-341 KLKKPILERKQMGL
+341 KLKRPILERKQMGL

-364 KDVIVMK
+364 KDVVVMK
-371 EVSKGFAE
+371 EVSKGFAGRP
-379 HLLFNEAN
+379 LFEQAN

-401 NGTGKTTLLKLLLE
+401 NGTGKTTLLKLLLKE
-415 EIKPDAGEIRI
+415 MEPEAGAIRV

-433 YLSQHAYGNMKSNV
+433 YLSQHTYENMKSNV

-452 ECVAV
+452 ENVAV

-572 EKLETQVIKQ
+572 EKLEKQVIKQ
-582 QRQGRK
+582 KRQGK
-588 KIETV
+588 KSVETV
-593 PVKKKEVRN
+593 PVKEKEARN
-602 IEEIETEL
+602 LEEIENEL
-610 MHVEEDI
+610 MHVEEDVYAI
-617 YTLECKMEQV
+617 ECEMEHV
-627 VDVEMLEQLY
+627 ADVERLEKLY

-650 YNALENIME
+650 YNELENIVE

>member
-1 MKRELFSFLFLCR
+1 
-14 KPWGN
+14 
-19 VSFPWFFIL
+19 
-28 KGVRKMTICSVNNVT
+28 MTICSVNNVT

-72 SGKTTIFQLLTG
+72 SGKTTIFGLLTG

-108 KFDES
+108 KFDEV
-113 MTVYEVLS
+113 MTVYDVLS
-121 SAFKIEKELER
+121 SAFKVEKELEK
-132 EMRTLE
+132 EMHALE
-138 KHMAEEQES
+138 KNMAVEQEQS
-147 SVLQKLMERYGIIQ
+147 ALEKLMERYGVIQ

-185 IELFPRSFLELSGGE
+185 TDLFSRVFTELSGGE

-233 LEQFLKEYN
+233 LEQFLKEYT
-242 GTVVVISHDR
+242 GTVMVISHDR

-273 HTNYSRFVEEK
+273 HTNYSQFVEEK
-284 EERLLQEFQAFQEQ
+284 EERLLQEFQAYQEQ

-331 SMERALERME
+331 NMERALERIE
-341 KLKKPILERKQMGL
+341 KLKRPILERKQMGL

-364 KDVIVMK
+364 KDVVVMK
-371 EVSKGFAE
+371 EVSKGFAGRP
-379 HLLFNEAN
+379 LFEQAN
-387 LHVRFQERA
+387 LHARFQERA

-415 EIKPDAGEIRI
+415 EINPDVGEIRI

-433 YLSQHAYGNMKSNV
+433 YLSQHTYGNVKSNV

-452 ECVAV
+452 EYVAV

-572 EKLETQVIKQ
+572 EKLEKQVIKQ
-582 QRQGRK
+582 KRQGRK
-588 KIETV
+588 SVEMV
-593 PVKKKEVRN
+593 PVKEKKARN
-602 IEEIETEL
+602 LEEIENEL

-617 YTLECKMEQV
+617 YAIECEMEHVANVERLEK
-627 VDVEMLEQLY
+627 LY
-637 EEKTK
+637 EEKTM
-642 KELLRAEL
+642 KELLRAKL
-650 YNALENIME
+650 YSELENIVE

>member
-1 MKRELFSFLFLCR
+1 M
-14 KPWGN
+14 GN
-19 VSFPWFFIL
+19 VSFSWFFIL
-28 KGVRKMTICSVNNVT
+28 KGVRKMTICSVNNVM

-84 MESLDAGAIHM
+84 MEGLDAGAIHM
-95 KKGTRIGHVAQIP
+95 KKGTRIGHVAQIS

-138 KHMAEEQES
+138 KHMAEEQET

-185 IELFPRSFLELSGGE
+185 TELFPRSFVEISGGE

-242 GTVVVISHDR
+242 GTVMVISHDR

-284 EERLLQEFQAFQEQ
+284 EERLLQEFQAYQEQ

-364 KDVIVMK
+364 KDVVVMK

-415 EIKPDAGEIRI
+415 EIEPDAGEIRI

-549 YWIDECKLFEFAG
+549 YWIDERKLFEFAG

-572 EKLETQVIKQ
+572 EKFETQVIKQ

-588 KIETV
+588 NIETV

-650 YNALENIME
+650 YNELENIVE

>member
-1 MKRELFSFLFLCR
+1 MTKTM
-14 KPWGN
+14 GN

-28 KGVRKMTICSVNNVT
+28 KGVRKMTICSVNNVK

-61 GERVGLVGRNG
+61 GERIGLVGRNG

-95 KKGTRIGHVAQIP
+95 KKGTCIGHVAQIP
-108 KFDES
+108 KFNNE
-113 MTVYEVLS
+113 MNVYDVLS
-121 SAFKIEKELER
+121 SAFKKEKELEI
-132 EMRTLE
+132 EMHALE
-138 KHMAEEQES
+138 KNMAEEQES
-147 SVLQKLMERYGIIQ
+147 SALQKLMERYGVIQ
-161 EKFAFLGGYEI
+161 ERYAFLGGYEI

-185 IELFPRSFLELSGGE
+185 TELFPRSFMELSGGE

-233 LEQFLKEYN
+233 LEQFLKEYT
-242 GTVVVISHDR
+242 GTVMVISHDR

-273 HTNYSRFVEEK
+273 HTNYSQFVEEK
-284 EERLLQEFQAFQEQ
+284 EERLLQEFQAYQEQ

-331 SMERALERME
+331 NMERALERIE
-341 KLKKPILERKQMGL
+341 KLKRPILDRKQMGL

-364 KDVIVMK
+364 KDVVVMK
-371 EVSKGFAE
+371 EVSKGFDE
-379 HLLFNEAN
+379 RSLFEKVN
-387 LHVRFQERA
+387 LHIRFQERA

-401 NGTGKTTLLKLLLE
+401 NGTGKTTLLKLLLKE
-415 EIKPDAGEIRI
+415 MQQDAGEIRI

-433 YLSQHAYGNMKSNV
+433 YLSQHAYGNMKNNV

-452 ECVAV
+452 DCVAV

-466 AKFLFY
+466 ARFLFY

-491 RLAQLMYQDINFL
+491 RLAQLMYQDVNFL

-549 YWIDECKLFEFAG
+549 YWIDEHKLFEFAG
-562 NYAWARQKWE
+562 NYACARQKWE
-572 EKLETQVIKQ
+572 ERIEKQVVKQKQ
-582 QRQGRK
+582 QQQGNK
-588 KIETV
+588 ALEVMPI
-593 PVKKKEVRN
+593 KKKKSRDLEAVEN
-602 IEEIETEL
+602 EL
-610 MHVEEDI
+610 MHIEEDI
-617 YTLECKMEQV
+617 YALECKMENV

-642 KELLRAEL
+642 KEFLRAEL
-650 YNALENIME
+650 YNELENIVE

>member
-1 MKRELFSFLFLCR
+1 
-14 KPWGN
+14 
-19 VSFPWFFIL
+19 
-28 KGVRKMTICSVNNVT
+28 MTICSVNNVT

-108 KFDES
+108 KFDEG
-113 MTVYEVLS
+113 MTVYDVLS
-121 SAFKIEKELER
+121 SAFKAEKELER

-138 KHMAEEQES
+138 NNMAEEQES

-172 EANIMKVANGLQV
+172 EASLMKVANGLQV
-185 IELFPRSFLELSGGE
+185 TELFPRSFLELSGGE
-200 QTKVSL
+200 QTKISL

-284 EERLLQEFQAFQEQ
+284 EERLLQEFQAYQEQ

-331 SMERALERME
+331 SMERALEWME

-364 KDVIVMK
+364 KDVVVMK

-415 EIKPDAGEIRI
+415 EIEPDAGEIRI

-433 YLSQHAYGNMKSNV
+433 YLSQHAYGNVKSNV

-549 YWIDECKLFEFAG
+549 YWIDECTLFEFAG

-588 KIETV
+588 SMETV

-617 YTLECKMEQV
+617 YTLECKMEHV

-637 EEKTK
+637 EEKMK

-650 YNALENIME
+650 YNELENIVE

>member
-1 MKRELFSFLFLCR
+1 
-14 KPWGN
+14 
-19 VSFPWFFIL
+19 
-28 KGVRKMTICSVNNVT
+28 MTICSVNNVT

-185 IELFPRSFLELSGGE
+185 IELFPRLFLELSGGE

-284 EERLLQEFQAFQEQ
+284 EERLLQEFQAYQEQ

-364 KDVIVMK
+364 KDVVVMK

-415 EIKPDAGEIRI
+415 EIEPDVGEIRI

-588 KIETV
+588 RIETA
-593 PVKKKEVRN
+593 PVKKKEARN

-617 YTLECKMEQV
+617 YTLECKMEHV

-637 EEKTK
+637 EEKSK

-650 YNALENIME
+650 YNELENIVE

>member
-1 MKRELFSFLFLCR
+1 
-14 KPWGN
+14 
-19 VSFPWFFIL
+19 
-28 KGVRKMTICSVNNVT
+28 MTICSVNNVT

-108 KFDES
+108 KFDEG
-113 MTVYEVLS
+113 MTVYDVLS
-121 SAFKIEKELER
+121 SAFKTEKELER

-138 KHMAEEQES
+138 KNMAEEREPS
-147 SVLQKLMERYGIIQ
+147 ALQKLMERYGVIQ

-172 EANIMKVANGLQV
+172 EANMMKVANGLQV
-185 IELFPRSFLELSGGE
+185 TELFPRSFLELSGGE

-242 GTVVVISHDR
+242 GTVMVISHDR

-284 EERLLQEFQAFQEQ
+284 EERLLHEFQAYQEQ

-331 SMERALERME
+331 SMERALERIE

-364 KDVIVMK
+364 KDVVVMK
-371 EVSKGFAE
+371 EVSKGFAD
-379 HLLFNEAN
+379 HPLFNEAN

-415 EIKPDAGEIRI
+415 EIEPDAGEIRI

-433 YLSQHAYGNMKSNV
+433 YLSQHTYGNRKNNV

-452 ECVAV
+452 EYVAV

-513 DIESRE
+513 DIESME

-549 YWIDECKLFEFAG
+549 YWIDEHKLFEFAG

-572 EKLETQVIKQ
+572 EKLEKQVIKQ

-588 KIETV
+588 SIEIA
-593 PVKKKEVRN
+593 PVKKKEARN
-602 IEEIETEL
+602 VEEIETEL
-610 MHVEEDI
+610 MHVEEEI
-617 YTLECKMEQV
+617 YTLECKMEHAV
-627 VDVEMLEQLY
+627 EVEMLEQLY

-650 YNALENIME
+650 YNELENIAE

>member
-1 MKRELFSFLFLCR
+1 
-14 KPWGN
+14 
-19 VSFPWFFIL
+19 
-28 KGVRKMTICSVNNVT
+28 MTICSVNNVT

-108 KFDES
+108 KFDEG
-113 MTVYEVLS
+113 MTVYDVLS
-121 SAFKIEKELER
+121 SAFKTEKELER
-132 EMRTLE
+132 EMRALE
-138 KHMAEEQES
+138 KNMAEEREPS
-147 SVLQKLMERYGIIQ
+147 ALQKLMERYGVIQ

-172 EANIMKVANGLQV
+172 EANMMKVANGLQV
-185 IELFPRSFLELSGGE
+185 TELFPRSFLELSGGE

-242 GTVVVISHDR
+242 GTVMVISHDR

-273 HTNYSRFVEEK
+273 HTNYSQFVDEK
-284 EERLLQEFQAFQEQ
+284 EERLLQEFQAYQEQ

-331 SMERALERME
+331 SMERALERIE

-364 KDVIVMK
+364 KDVVVMK
-371 EVSKGFAE
+371 EVSKGFAG
-379 HLLFNEAN
+379 HPLFNEAN

-415 EIKPDAGEIRI
+415 EIEPDAGEIRI

-452 ECVAV
+452 EYVAV

-549 YWIDECKLFEFAG
+549 YWIDEHKLFEFAG

-572 EKLETQVIKQ
+572 ERIEKQVVKQKQ
-582 QRQGRK
+582 QQQGNK
-588 KIETV
+588 ALEVMPI
-593 PVKKKEVRN
+593 KKKKSRDLEAVEN
-602 IEEIETEL
+602 EL
-610 MHVEEDI
+610 MHIEEDI
-617 YTLECKMEQV
+617 YALEYKMENV

-642 KELLRAEL
+642 KEFLRAEL
-650 YNALENIME
+650 YNELENIVE

>member
-1 MKRELFSFLFLCR
+1 
-14 KPWGN
+14 
-19 VSFPWFFIL
+19 
-28 KGVRKMTICSVNNVT
+28 MTICSVNNVT

-185 IELFPRSFLELSGGE
+185 IELFHRSFLELSGGE

-242 GTVVVISHDR
+242 GTVMVISHDR

-284 EERLLQEFQAFQEQ
+284 EERLLQEFQAYQEQ

-364 KDVIVMK
+364 KDVVVMK

-415 EIKPDAGEIRI
+415 EIEPDGGEIRI

-588 KIETV
+588 RIETA
-593 PVKKKEVRN
+593 PVKKKEARN

-617 YTLECKMEQV
+617 YTLECKMEHV

-637 EEKTK
+637 EEKSK

-650 YNALENIME
+650 YNELENIVE

>member
-1 MKRELFSFLFLCR
+1 
-14 KPWGN
+14 
-19 VSFPWFFIL
+19 
-28 KGVRKMTICSVNNVT
+28 MTICSVNNVT

-84 MESLDAGAIHM
+84 MESLDVGAIHM

-108 KFDES
+108 KFDEG
-113 MTVYEVLS
+113 MTVYDVLS
-121 SAFKIEKELER
+121 STFKTEKELER
-132 EMRTLE
+132 EMRALE
-138 KHMAEEQES
+138 KNMAEELEPS
-147 SVLQKLMERYGIIQ
+147 ALQKLMERYGVIQ

-172 EANIMKVANGLQV
+172 EANLMKVANGLQV
-185 IELFPRSFLELSGGE
+185 TELFPRSFLDLSGGE

-242 GTVVVISHDR
+242 GTVMVISHDR

-273 HTNYSRFVEEK
+273 HTNYSQFVDEK
-284 EERLLQEFQAFQEQ
+284 EERLLQEFQAYQEQ

-331 SMERALERME
+331 SMERALERIE

-364 KDVIVMK
+364 KDVVLMK
-371 EVSKGFAE
+371 EVSKGFAG
-379 HLLFNEAN
+379 HPLFNEAN

-452 ECVAV
+452 EYVAV

-549 YWIDECKLFEFAG
+549 YWIDEHKLFEFAG

-572 EKLETQVIKQ
+572 EKLEKQVIKQ

-588 KIETV
+588 SMATA

-602 IEEIETEL
+602 VEDIETEL

-617 YTLECKMEQV
+617 YMLECKMEHV

-642 KELLRAEL
+642 KELLRADL
-650 YNALENIME
+650 YNELENIVE

>member
-1 MKRELFSFLFLCR
+1 
-14 KPWGN
+14 
-19 VSFPWFFIL
+19 
-28 KGVRKMTICSVNNVT
+28 MTICSVNNVK

-61 GERVGLVGRNG
+61 GERIGLVGRNG

-95 KKGTRIGHVAQIP
+95 KKGTCIGHVAQIP
-108 KFDES
+108 KFNNE
-113 MTVYEVLS
+113 MNVYDVLS
-121 SAFKIEKELER
+121 SAFKKEKELEI
-132 EMRTLE
+132 EMHALE
-138 KHMAEEQES
+138 KNMAEEQES
-147 SVLQKLMERYGIIQ
+147 SALQKLMERYGVIQ
-161 EKFAFLGGYEI
+161 ERYAFLGGYEI

-185 IELFPRSFLELSGGE
+185 TELFPRSFMELSGGE

-233 LEQFLKEYN
+233 LEQFLKEYT
-242 GTVVVISHDR
+242 GTVMVISHDR

-273 HTNYSRFVEEK
+273 HTNYSQFVEEK
-284 EERLLQEFQAFQEQ
+284 EERLLQEFQAYQEQ

-331 SMERALERME
+331 NMERALERIE
-341 KLKKPILERKQMGL
+341 KLKRPILDRKQMGL

-364 KDVIVMK
+364 KDVVVMK
-371 EVSKGFAE
+371 EVSKGFDE
-379 HLLFNEAN
+379 RSLFEKVN
-387 LHVRFQERA
+387 LHIRFQERA

-401 NGTGKTTLLKLLLE
+401 NGTGKTTLLKLLLKE
-415 EIKPDAGEIRI
+415 MQQDAGEIRI

-433 YLSQHAYGNMKSNV
+433 YLSQHAYGNMKNNV

-452 ECVAV
+452 DCVAV

-466 AKFLFY
+466 ARFLFY

-491 RLAQLMYQDINFL
+491 RLAQLMYQDVNFL

-549 YWIDECKLFEFAG
+549 YWIDEHKLFEFAG

-572 EKLETQVIKQ
+572 ERIEKQVGKQKQ
-582 QRQGRK
+582 QQQGNK
-588 KIETV
+588 ALEVMPI
-593 PVKKKEVRN
+593 KKKKSRDLEAVEN
-602 IEEIETEL
+602 EL
-610 MHVEEDI
+610 MHIEEDI
-617 YTLECKMEQV
+617 YALECKMENV

-642 KELLRAEL
+642 KEFLRAEL
-650 YNALENIME
+650 YNELENIVE

>member
-1 MKRELFSFLFLCR
+1 
-14 KPWGN
+14 
-19 VSFPWFFIL
+19 
-28 KGVRKMTICSVNNVT
+28 MTICSVNNVK

-61 GERVGLVGRNG
+61 GERIGLVGRNG

-84 MESLDAGAIHM
+84 MEGLDAGAIHV

-108 KFDES
+108 KFNNE
-113 MTVYEVLS
+113 MNVYDVLS
-121 SAFKIEKELER
+121 SAFKKEKELEI
-132 EMRTLE
+132 EMHALE
-138 KHMAEEQES
+138 KNMAEEQES
-147 SVLQKLMERYGIIQ
+147 SALQKLMERYGVIQ
-161 EKFAFLGGYEI
+161 ERYAFLGGYEI

-185 IELFPRSFLELSGGE
+185 TELFPRSFMELSGGE

-233 LEQFLKEYN
+233 LEQFLKEYT
-242 GTVVVISHDR
+242 GTVMVISHDR

-273 HTNYSRFVEEK
+273 HTNYSQFVEEK
-284 EERLLQEFQAFQEQ
+284 EERLLQEFQAYQEQ

-331 SMERALERME
+331 NMERALERIE
-341 KLKKPILERKQMGL
+341 KLKRPILDRKQMGL

-364 KDVIVMK
+364 KDVVVMK
-371 EVSKGFAE
+371 EVSKGFDE
-379 HLLFNEAN
+379 RSLFEKVN
-387 LHVRFQERA
+387 LHIRFQERA

-401 NGTGKTTLLKLLLE
+401 NGTGKTTLLKLLLKE
-415 EIKPDAGEIRI
+415 MQQDAGEIRI

-433 YLSQHAYGNMKSNV
+433 YLSQHAYGNMKNNV

-452 ECVAV
+452 DCVAV

-466 AKFLFY
+466 ARFLFY

-491 RLAQLMYQDINFL
+491 RLAQLMYQDVNFL

-549 YWIDECKLFEFAG
+549 YWIDEHKLFEFAG

-572 EKLETQVIKQ
+572 ERIEKQVVKQKQ
-582 QRQGRK
+582 QQQGNK
-588 KIETV
+588 TLEVMPI
-593 PVKKKEVRN
+593 KKKKSRDLEAVEN
-602 IEEIETEL
+602 EL
-610 MHVEEDI
+610 MHIEEDI
-617 YTLECKMEQV
+617 YALECKMENV
-627 VDVEMLEQLY
+627 VDVETLEQLY
-637 EEKTK
+637 EEKKK
-642 KELLRAEL
+642 KEFLRAEL
-650 YNALENIME
+650 YNELENIVE

>member
-1 MKRELFSFLFLCR
+1 
-14 KPWGN
+14 
-19 VSFPWFFIL
+19 
-28 KGVRKMTICSVNNVT
+28 MTICSVNNVM

-121 SAFKIEKELER
+121 SAFKVEKELEK
-132 EMRTLE
+132 EMHALE
-138 KHMAEEQES
+138 KNMAVEQEQS
-147 SVLQKLMERYGIIQ
+147 ALEKLMERYGVIQ

-185 IELFPRSFLELSGGE
+185 TDLFSRVFTELSGGE

-233 LEQFLKEYN
+233 LEQFLKEYT
-242 GTVVVISHDR
+242 GTVIVISHDR

-273 HTNYSRFVEEK
+273 HTNYSQFVEEK
-284 EERLLQEFQAFQEQ
+284 EERLLQEFQAYQEQ

-331 SMERALERME
+331 NMERALERIE
-341 KLKKPILERKQMGL
+341 KLKRPILERKQMGL

-364 KDVIVMK
+364 KDVVVMK
-371 EVSKGFAE
+371 EVSKGFAGRP
-379 HLLFNEAN
+379 LFEQAN

-415 EIKPDAGEIRI
+415 EINPDVGEIRI

-433 YLSQHAYGNMKSNV
+433 YLSQHTYGNVKSNV

-452 ECVAV
+452 EYVAV

-572 EKLETQVIKQ
+572 EKLEKQVIKQ
-582 QRQGRK
+582 KRQGRK
-588 KIETV
+588 SVEMV
-593 PVKKKEVRN
+593 PVKEKKARN
-602 IEEIETEL
+602 LEEIENEL

-617 YTLECKMEQV
+617 YAIECEMEHV
-627 VDVEMLEQLY
+627 ADVERLEKLY
-637 EEKTK
+637 EEKTM
-642 KELLRAEL
+642 KELLRAKL
-650 YNALENIME
+650 YSELENIVE

>member
-1 MKRELFSFLFLCR
+1 
-14 KPWGN
+14 
-19 VSFPWFFIL
+19 
-28 KGVRKMTICSVNNVT
+28 MTICSVNNVT

-72 SGKTTIFQLLTG
+72 SGKTTIFQLLNG

-108 KFDES
+108 KFDEG
-113 MTVYEVLS
+113 MTVYDVLS
-121 SAFKIEKELER
+121 SAFKTEKELER
-132 EMRTLE
+132 EMRALE
-138 KHMAEEQES
+138 KDMAEEREPS
-147 SVLQKLMERYGIIQ
+147 ALQKLMERYGVIQ

-172 EANIMKVANGLQV
+172 EANLMKVANGLQV
-185 IELFPRSFLELSGGE
+185 TELFPRPFLELSGGE

-242 GTVVVISHDR
+242 GTVMVISHDR

-273 HTNYSRFVEEK
+273 HTNYSQFVDEK
-284 EERLLQEFQAFQEQ
+284 EERLLQEFQAYQEQ

-331 SMERALERME
+331 SMERALERIE

-364 KDVIVMK
+364 KDVVVMK
-371 EVSKGFAE
+371 EVSKGFAG
-379 HLLFNEAN
+379 HPLFNEAN

-452 ECVAV
+452 EYVAV

-549 YWIDECKLFEFAG
+549 YWIDEHKLFEFAG

-572 EKLETQVIKQ
+572 EKLEKQVIKQ

-588 KIETV
+588 SIETA

-602 IEEIETEL
+602 IEDIETEL

-617 YTLECKMEQV
+617 YTLECKMEHV

-642 KELLRAEL
+642 KELLRADL
-650 YNALENIME
+650 YNELENIVE

>member
-1 MKRELFSFLFLCR
+1 
-14 KPWGN
+14 
-19 VSFPWFFIL
+19 
-28 KGVRKMTICSVNNVT
+28 MTICSVNNVT

-138 KHMAEEQES
+138 KDMAEEQGS

-185 IELFPRSFLELSGGE
+185 TELFPRSFLELSGGE

-206 AYMLLQKPDLLLLD
+206 AYMLLQKPHLLLLD

-242 GTVVVISHDR
+242 GTVMVISHDR

-273 HTNYSRFVEEK
+273 HTNYSQFVEEK
-284 EERLLQEFQAFQEQ
+284 EERLLQEFQAYQEQ

-331 SMERALERME
+331 SMERALERMQ

-355 QFEGQERSG
+355 QFEGQDRSG
-364 KDVIVMK
+364 KDVVVIK
-371 EVSKGFAE
+371 EVSKGFAD
-379 HLLFNEAN
+379 HPLFNEVN

-415 EIKPDAGEIRI
+415 QIEPDAGEIRI

-433 YLSQHAYGNMKSNV
+433 YLSQHAYGNRKSNV
-447 LEAFR
+447 LEDFR
-452 ECVAV
+452 EYVAV

-549 YWIDECKLFEFAG
+549 YWIDERKLFEFAG

-588 KIETV
+588 SMETV

-617 YTLECKMEQV
+617 YTLECKMEHV

-637 EEKTK
+637 EEKMK

-650 YNALENIME
+650 YNELENIVE

>member
-1 MKRELFSFLFLCR
+1 
-14 KPWGN
+14 
-19 VSFPWFFIL
+19 
-28 KGVRKMTICSVNNVT
+28 MTICSVNNVM

-108 KFDES
+108 KFDEG
-113 MTVYEVLS
+113 MTVYDVLS
-121 SAFKIEKELER
+121 SAFKTEKELER
-132 EMRTLE
+132 EMRALE
-138 KHMAEEQES
+138 KNMAEEREPS
-147 SVLQKLMERYGIIQ
+147 ALQKLMERYGVIQ

-172 EANIMKVANGLQV
+172 EANMMKVANGLQV
-185 IELFPRSFLELSGGE
+185 TELFPRSFLELSGGE

-242 GTVVVISHDR
+242 GTVMVISHDR

-273 HTNYSRFVEEK
+273 HMNYSQFVDEK
-284 EERLLQEFQAFQEQ
+284 EERLLQEFQAYQEQ

-331 SMERALERME
+331 SMERALERIE

-364 KDVIVMK
+364 KDVVLMK
-371 EVSKGFAE
+371 EVSKGFAG
-379 HLLFNEAN
+379 HPLFNEAN

-452 ECVAV
+452 EYVAV

-549 YWIDECKLFEFAG
+549 YWIDEHKLFEFAG

-572 EKLETQVIKQ
+572 EKLEKQVIKQ

-588 KIETV
+588 SMATA

-602 IEEIETEL
+602 VEDIETEL

-617 YTLECKMEQV
+617 YMLECKMEHV
-627 VDVEMLEQLY
+627 FDVEMLEQLY

-642 KELLRAEL
+642 KELLRADL
-650 YNALENIME
+650 YNELENIVE

>member
-1 MKRELFSFLFLCR
+1 
-14 KPWGN
+14 
-19 VSFPWFFIL
+19 
-28 KGVRKMTICSVNNVT
+28 MTICIVNNVT

-72 SGKTTIFQLLTG
+72 SGKTTIFGLLTG
-84 MESLDAGAIHM
+84 MESLDTGVIHM

-108 KFDES
+108 KFDEA
-113 MTVYEVLS
+113 MTVYDVLS
-121 SAFKIEKELER
+121 SAFKVEKELEK
-132 EMRTLE
+132 EMHTLE
-138 KHMAEEQES
+138 KNMAEEQEQS
-147 SVLQKLMERYGIIQ
+147 SLQKLMERYGVIQ

-185 IELFPRSFLELSGGE
+185 TNLFSRVFTELSGGE

-242 GTVVVISHDR
+242 GTVMVISHDR

-273 HTNYSRFVEEK
+273 HTNYSQFVEEK
-284 EERLLQEFQAFQEQ
+284 EERLLQEFQAYQEQ

-331 SMERALERME
+331 NMERALERIE
-341 KLKKPILERKQMGL
+341 KLKRPILERKQMGL

-364 KDVIVMK
+364 KDVVVMK
-371 EVSKGFAE
+371 EVSKGFAGRP
-379 HLLFNEAN
+379 LFEQAN

-401 NGTGKTTLLKLLLE
+401 NGTGKTTLLKLLLKE
-415 EIKPDAGEIRI
+415 MEPEAGAIRV

-433 YLSQHAYGNMKSNV
+433 YLSQHTYENMKSNV

-452 ECVAV
+452 ENVAV

-572 EKLETQVIKQ
+572 EKLEKQVIKQ
-582 QRQGRK
+582 KRQGK
-588 KIETV
+588 KSVETV
-593 PVKKKEVRN
+593 PVKEKEARN
-602 IEEIETEL
+602 LEEIENEL
-610 MHVEEDI
+610 MHVEEDVYAI
-617 YTLECKMEQV
+617 ECEMEHV
-627 VDVEMLEQLY
+627 ADVERLEKLY

-650 YNALENIME
+650 YNELENIVE